1 MNALYIDSNIYLN
14 LFFREVNPKTGLE
27 LWRGSKSVF
36 DHILDKDVDAYSSLT
51 ALMEIIHA
59 FRLKGVEPESVIE
72 DCMSLGV
79 HIIPPDSWVMI
90 RAMQY
95 QIENKLD
102 PYDAVTL
109 SVAVECKCNYLITR
123 DKALIKRI
131 SDIISAAEPESILE
145 EEFFKP

>member
-1 MNALYIDSNIYLN
+1 L
-14 LFFREVNPKTGLE
+14 
-27 LWRGSKSVF
+27 

-59 FRLKGVEPESVIE
+59 FRLKGVEPASVIE

-79 HIIPPDSWVMI
+79 HIILPDSWVMI

-102 PYDAVTL
+102 PYDAVAL
-109 SVAVECKCNYLITR
+109 SVAAECKCNYLITR
-123 DKALIKRI
+123 DKTLIKRI
-131 SDIISAAEPESILE
+131 SDIILAAEPESILE
-145 EEFFKP
+145 EELFKP